1 MKQSKLILDKD
12 YIISPIDRRLY
23 GSFIEHL
30 GRAVYTGIYEPAHP
44 LADEQGFRRD
54 VLDLVRKLNVPV
66 VRYPG
71 GNFVSGFRWEDS
83 IGPKEQR
90 PRRLDLAWKTTEPNT
105 FGLHEFVDWAK
116 KANTEVMY
124 AVNLGTRDILDA
136 QYVVEY
142 CNHPSGTAWSDL
154 RIKNG
159 AKDPFNIKLW
169 CLGNEMDGPWQTGA
183 KTAYEYGRKANE
195 AAKVMKWVDP
205 TIETVA
211 CGSSGTGMPTFG
223 TWEHEVLMQ
232 AYDNVDYVSLHRY
245 YGNPHND
252 TQDFLASTMDL
263 DEFIKTVAAICDGV
277 KGTKHSKKTVNLS
290 LDEWNVWYHSKNQD
304 QDLYENKPWGTALHL
319 LEDVYNFEDALLV
332 GLMLITMLR
341 NADRVKIGCLAQ
353 LVNVIAPIM
362 TRENGGAWAQTIFY
376 PMMDASM
383 YGRGTSLL
391 PKIVA
396 GKHDTKHYN
405 DVPDMDAAAVMD
417 DAGNVTIFAVNRDL
431 TEPMVLDLDLRSFG
445 NLRPAMHSVLH
456 HDDMKAENTESAPD
470 VVKPVIL
477 PCPKPGDPLVLPAA
491 SWNVIRF
498 VKGCRQRLCLWTPQ
512 GALPLDPTREF
523 LPCPF
528 RAIGLVT
535 LSDCARVFIGGT
547 QGSSSLDP
555 FARFSW

>member
-54 VLDLVRKLNVPV
+54 VLDLVRRLNVPV

-83 IGPKEQR
+83 IGLKEQR

-124 AVNLGTRDILDA
+124 AINLGTRDILDA

-304 QDLYENKPWGTALHL
+304 QNLYKNKPWGTALHL

-445 NLRPAMHSVLH
+445 DLRPAMHSVLH

-477 PCPKPGDPLVLPAA
+477 PCPKPGEPLVLPAA

-498 VKGCRQRLCLWTPQ
+498 VKG
-512 GALPLDPTREF
+512 
-523 LPCPF
+523 
-528 RAIGLVT
+528 
-535 LSDCARVFIGGT
+535 
-547 QGSSSLDP
+547 
-555 FARFSW
+555 